1 MDAGVAAA
9 RAGTTTAR
17 RCALVATALGFGV
30 VQLDVTVVNVAMQ
43 PIGAALGGSTTALQW
58 IVNAYTLAL
67 ASLILSAGAWGDR
80 IGAKRVFVGGFA
92 MFTLASAACGLAPSL
107 GLLVAARVAQGIGA
121 AVLIPCSL
129 TLLTHSH
136 PGAERA
142 RAVGIWAA
150 CASLALSA
158 GPLVGGVLIEAV
170 GWRAIFFINAP
181 LGVLGIALT
190 LRYAAETPRT
200 PRRIDLPG
208 QTLAIV
214 ALCALAAST
223 ITGGQDGFT
232 APLVLVG
239 YGVAVVALVG
249 FLRVELHS
257 REPMLPLPLFRS
269 RTFATTSAVGL
280 LVNVAIYGL
289 IFVLSL
295 YFQTV
300 RGASV
305 LATGMAFL
313 PMTAAVFVGNLLAG
327 RIVRASG
334 VRPALAGSAVLIAAA
349 LAGLLIVDRSTPF
362 TALVVQLVL
371 LGFGAGV
378 VVPTMTTALLGSVE
392 PTRSGV
398 ASGTL
403 NTARQTG
410 SVIGVA
416 LFGSLANGRLVPGLR
431 LSLLLSIA
439 LALVVAALTLH
450 PRMTSTGL

>member
-9 RAGTTTAR
+9 RASTKPAR

-30 VQLDVTVVNVAMQ
+30 VQLDVTIVNVAMQ
-43 PIGAALGGSTTALQW
+43 PIGAALGGSTTGLQW

-92 MFTLASAACGLAPSL
+92 MFILASAACGLAPSL
-107 GLLVAARVAQGIGA
+107 GVLIAARAAQGIGA

-142 RAVGIWAA
+142 RAVGVWAA

-158 GPLVGGVLIEAV
+158 GPLVGGVLIDAV

-208 QTLAIV
+208 QALAIV

-223 ITGGQDGFT
+223 ITGGKEGFT

-239 YGVAVVALVG
+239 YGVAVVAMVG

-334 VRPALAGSAVLIAAA
+334 VRPVLAGSAMLIAAA

-362 TALVVQLVL
+362 TALVAQLVL
-371 LGFGAGV
+371 LGFGVGV

-416 LFGSLANGRLVPGLR
+416 LFGSLANGRLVLGLR
-431 LSLLLSIA
+431 MSLLLSIA
-439 LALVVAALTLH
+439 LALVVAALTAH
-450 PRMTSTGL
+450 PRMTST